1 MEADDEDRLASSV
14 GSLRSVLWKEKSALS
29 PETLDRPP
37 PPPGTR
43 RQSLPCLRRPSI
55 LYEENMPVVVRRR
68 GVTMTVRIFGAEDEE
83 GDTEP
88 ETAPQEGY

>member
-1 MEADDEDRLASSV
+1 MEADEDRLASSV
-14 GSLRSVLWKEKSALS
+14 GSLRSVLWKEKAALS
-29 PETLDRPP
+29 PETLDRP

-68 GVTMTVRIFGAEDEE
+68 GVTMTVRIFGAEEEE

-88 ETAPQEGY
+88 ESARQEGY